1 MKRTI
6 NMRTGM
12 GAAAVALVTLLATV
26 SDARAERRPP
36 FGNDAQLLEAN
47 VRDQVTRRIAPV
59 LEEMAPGQAELKYVD
74 VRVNRPTALP
84 AGAAPGFEELTPGTE
99 FVAERVEVAVTLDSK
114 LPPQFRK
121 DLKNL
126 LKSKLDMLDV
136 PVEITESVIAF
147 PTPRPQPQQREMS
160 PYGYPPPPPQPAPQR
175 EREQPAAPLY
185 PVAPPPPAPVADN
198 TMHGIPWIV
207 AVLLGILGL
216 LIGGLGFALLSA
228 LVDRRARRSIAQGT
242 APDRR
247 SEASAGGQPAATDH
261 LPEVRRALRE
271 DRVLARRVM
280 GELLREN
287 QIEKVAVAVELI
299 GPGVVE
305 DLRSDPACASAL
317 REAAALLVD
326 GRPRTDTREIV
337 DQLHRRIL
345 KHRMVGAD
353 DPVERE
359 FAFLLGVSPARLAAV
374 LDPEP
379 PSVRAAAL
387 RYAPAHLRSTYLETR
402 STGERAALAAA
413 IASPKSLS
421 KEHLLD
427 VAATLRA
434 RAIEQAHLDSG
445 QTGDIDL
452 AVELVEERP
461 ADEQAEI
468 LDAMRRADP
477 AKARA
482 VEAALITEQSF
493 ELVSEEVLG
502 ATVVGVP
509 SEVLARF
516 LRTTSERVAS
526 RTLATLP
533 RTVAAALEEDLS
545 LVVAPTP
552 RETAAARRALFAA
565 LRQTLRARGL
575 QAPQTS
581 QTDDDNSGAG
591 SATTK
596 DKGKMV
602 AL

>member
-1 MKRTI
+1 MKRII

-12 GAAAVALVTLLATV
+12 GAAAVALVTLLAAG
-26 SDARAERRPP
+26 SARAERRPP

-47 VRDQVTRRIAPV
+47 VRDEVTRRIAPV
-59 LEEMAPGQAELKYVD
+59 LEEMAPGQAELKFVD

-99 FVAERVEVAVTLDSK
+99 FVAERVEVAVTLDAK
-114 LPPQFRK
+114 LPAQFRK

-160 PYGYPPPPPQPAPQR
+160 PYPYPPPQPAPQR
-175 EREQPAAPLY
+175 EREQPAPQPY
-185 PVAPPPPAPVADN
+185 PVPPPPPAPATDN
-198 TMHGIPWIV
+198 GTHGIPWIV
-207 AVLLGILGL
+207 AVALGILGL
-216 LIGGLGFALLSA
+216 LIGALAFALLSA
-228 LVDRRARRSIAQGT
+228 LADRRARRNIQQGS

-247 SEASAGGQPAATDH
+247 SESSGGGAQTAAVDH

-305 DLRSDPACASAL
+305 DLRGDPACASAL

-326 GRPRTDTREIV
+326 GRPRSDTREIV

-353 DPVERE
+353 DPVEQE

-387 RYAPAHLRSTYLETR
+387 RYAPAHLRSTYLESR

-413 IASPKSLS
+413 IASSKSLS

-427 VAATLRA
+427 VATTLRA

-461 ADEQAEI
+461 TDEQAEI

-477 AKARA
+477 VKARA

-509 SEVLARF
+509 TEILARF
-516 LRTTSERVAS
+516 LRTASATVAS
-526 RTLATLP
+526 RTLSTLP

-545 LVVAPTP
+545 LVVTPTP
-552 RETAAARRALFAA
+552 REAAEARRALFAA

-575 QAPQTS
+575 QAPQAE
-581 QTDDDNSGAG
+581 SGK
-591 SATTK
+591 S
-596 DKGKMV
+596 KGKMV

>member
-12 GAAAVALVTLLATV
+12 GAAAVALVALLATG
-26 SDARAERRPP
+26 SARAERRPP

-47 VRDQVTRRIAPV
+47 VRDQVQRRVAPV

-99 FVAERVEVAVTLDSK
+99 FVAERVEVAVTLDAK
-114 LPPQFRK
+114 LPAQFRK

-126 LKSKLDMLDV
+126 LKSKLDVLDV

-160 PYGYPPPPPQPAPQR
+160 PYAYPPLPPQPAPQR
-175 EREQPAAPLY
+175 EREQPAPQPY
-185 PVAPPPPAPVADN
+185 PVAPPPAPAADN

-228 LVDRRARRSIAQGT
+228 LADRRARRNIAQGS

-247 SEASAGGQPAATDH
+247 SEASGGGGQPAAADH
-261 LPEVRRALRE
+261 LPDVRRALRE

-305 DLRSDPACASAL
+305 DLRSDPTCASAL

-326 GRPRTDTREIV
+326 GGPRADTREIV

-387 RYAPAHLRSTYLETR
+387 RYAPAHLRATYLETR

-413 IASPKSLS
+413 IASSKSLS

-427 VAATLRA
+427 VAATLRS

-461 ADEQAEI
+461 SDEQAEI

-509 SEVLARF
+509 TEILARF
-516 LRTTSERVAS
+516 LRTASGTVAS

-552 RETAAARRALFAA
+552 REAAEARRTLFAA

-575 QAPQTS
+575 QAPQVDTG
-581 QTDDDNSGAG
+581 NSGSG
-591 SATTK
+591 SATAK

>member
-1 MKRTI
+1 MKRII
-6 NMRTGM
+6 NTRTGM
-12 GAAAVALVTLLATV
+12 GAAALALVTLWAAG
-26 SDARAERRPP
+26 SAHAERRPP

-114 LPPQFRK
+114 LPAQFRK

-160 PYGYPPPPPQPAPQR
+160 PFGYPPPPQPAPQR
-175 EREQPAAPLY
+175 EREQPAPQPYPL
-185 PVAPPPPAPVADN
+185 PPPPAPAVDN
-198 TMHGIPWIV
+198 GTHGIPWVV
-207 AVLLGILGL
+207 AVALGILGL
-216 LIGGLGFALLSA
+216 LIGALGFALLSA
-228 LVDRRARRSIAQGT
+228 LADRRARRNIQQGS

-247 SEASAGGQPAATDH
+247 GEASGGAGQLAAVDH

-305 DLRSDPACASAL
+305 DLRGDPACASAL

-326 GRPRTDTREIV
+326 GRPRSDTREIV

-353 DPVERE
+353 DPVEQE

-387 RYAPAHLRSTYLETR
+387 RYAPAHLRSTYLESR

-461 ADEQAEI
+461 MDEQAEI

-477 AKARA
+477 VKARA

-509 SEVLARF
+509 TEILARF
-516 LRTTSERVAS
+516 LRTASATVAS
-526 RTLATLP
+526 RTISTLP

-552 RETAAARRALFAA
+552 RETAEARRALFAA
-565 LRQTLRARGL
+565 LRQTLRGRGL
-575 QAPQTS
+575 QAPQVEGG
-581 QTDDDNSGAG
+581 NKSGNG
-591 SATTK
+591 SATAK

>member
-1 MKRTI
+1 MKRII

-12 GAAAVALVTLLATV
+12 GAAAVALVALLAAG
-26 SDARAERRPP
+26 SAQAERRPP

-99 FVAERVEVAVTLDSK
+99 FVAERVEVAVTLDAK
-114 LPPQFRK
+114 LPAQFRK

-147 PTPRPQPQQREMS
+147 PTPRPQPQQREMP
-160 PYGYPPPPPQPAPQR
+160 PYGYPPPPQPAPQR
-175 EREQPAAPLY
+175 EREQPAPQPY
-185 PVAPPPPAPVADN
+185 PVAPPPPAPAVDN
-198 TMHGIPWIV
+198 GTHGIPWIV
-207 AVLLGILGL
+207 AIALGILGL
-216 LIGGLGFALLSA
+216 LIGALAFALLSA
-228 LVDRRARRSIAQGT
+228 LADRRARRNIQQGT

-247 SEASAGGQPAATDH
+247 GEATAGGALPAAVDH

-305 DLRSDPACASAL
+305 DLRGDPACASAL

-326 GRPRTDTREIV
+326 GRPRSDTREIV

-353 DPVERE
+353 DPVEQE

-461 ADEQAEI
+461 LDEQAEI

-509 SEVLARF
+509 TEILARF
-516 LRTTSERVAS
+516 LRTASATVVS
-526 RTLATLP
+526 RTISTLP

-545 LVVAPTP
+545 LVVTPPP
-552 RETAAARRALFAA
+552 REAAESRRVLFAA

-575 QAPQTS
+575 QAPQTT
-581 QTDDDNSGAG
+581 QTESDKSGTG
-591 SATTK
+591 SATSK